1 MTNSVQTPV
10 LPADEAIRSRR
21 SIRAYL
27 AREVPR
33 EMITRILEVASRA
46 PSGTNMQPWHVVVL
60 TGEALR
66 KVADDLEKRALAGEE
81 GHWQY
86 AYYPKAFRDP
96 YLSRR
101 RKVGWDMYARIGIQ
115 KGDNEAMLRQAAQNF
130 RFFDAPVGLFFFIDG
145 DLELGSWLDH
155 GMFVQNVMIA
165 ARGYGLD
172 TCPQA
177 AFVRYH
183 QPIAEMLN
191 VPPMHRLVCGMALGY
206 ANHDADINDF
216 TTEREPVEGFTQF
229 MDELP

>member
-1 MTNSVQTPV
+1 MTDSAEMPV

-27 AREVPR
+27 KRDVPR

-60 TGEALR
+60 TGDALR
-66 KVADDLEKRALAGEE
+66 AVADDLEARVLAGEE

-86 AYYPKAFRDP
+86 AYYPKEFRDP

-101 RKVGWDMYARIGIQ
+101 RKVGWDMYARIGIK
-115 KGDNEAMLRQAAQNF
+115 KGDAEKMLHQSAQNF
-130 RFFDAPVGLFFFIDG
+130 RFFDAPVGLFFYIDG

-155 GMFVQNVMIA
+155 GMFIQNVMIA
-165 ARGYGLD
+165 ARGFGLD

-183 QPIAEMLN
+183 QRIAEMLN
-191 VPPMHRLVCGMALGY
+191 VPPLHRLVCGMALGY
-206 ANHDADINDF
+206 ADPSADINDF
-216 TTEREPVEGFTQF
+216 ATEREPVEGFTQF
-229 MDELP
+229 MDVLP

>member
-1 MTNSVQTPV
+1 MTDPKPA

-21 SIRAYL
+21 SVRAYL
-27 AREVPR
+27 KREVPR

-46 PSGTNMQPWHVVVL
+46 PSGTNMQPWHAVVL
-60 TGEALR
+60 TGDALR
-66 KVADDLEKRALAGEE
+66 AVADNLEARARAGEE

-86 AYYPKAFRDP
+86 SYYPKQFRDP
-96 YLSRR
+96 YLARR

-115 KGDNEAMLRQAAQNF
+115 KGDHEAMLRQSALNF
-130 RFFDAPVGLFFFIDG
+130 RFFDAPVGMFFFIDA

-155 GMFVQNVMIA
+155 GMFLQNVMIA

-183 QPIAEMLN
+183 QHIADMLK
-191 VPPMHRLVCGMALGY
+191 VPPGWRLVCGMALGY
-206 ANHDADINDF
+206 ADKTAAINDF
-216 TTEREPVEGFTQF
+216 ATEREPVEGFTRF
-229 MDELP
+229 IETLP